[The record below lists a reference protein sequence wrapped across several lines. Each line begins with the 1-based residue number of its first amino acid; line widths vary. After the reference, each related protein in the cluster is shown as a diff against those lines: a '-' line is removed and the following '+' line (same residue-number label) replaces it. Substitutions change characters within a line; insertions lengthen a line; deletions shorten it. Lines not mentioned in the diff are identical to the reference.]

1 MAITYTISPEERL
14 IKARATG
21 IIRASDLH
29 PFLDALLADP
39 ALVPGLRGL
48 YDARLAE
55 PDITIL
61 QLAEVAAKVRHLINR
76 GLGRIAIVAQ
86 SQATYRVSKTFTV
99 LARALGIDVDVFWEL
114 EEAEAYIEEA
124 NGESDTDERPLPH

>member
-1 MAITYTISPEERL
+1 MAITYTISSEERL
-14 IKARATG
+14 INARATG
-21 IIRASDLH
+21 MIRASDLH

-61 QLAEVAAKVRHLINR
+61 QLAEVAAKVRQLINR

-114 EEAEAYIEEA
+114 EEAEAYLEEA
-124 NGESDTDERPLPH
+124 NGEPNTDERPLPR